1 MTAYHLVWRFVTD
14 PARQAEFEAAYAD
27 NGLWAGFFRRGEGY
41 LGTELLRE
49 LGGSPAYVTIDRWIS
64 REAYEHFR
72 RTYAA
77 EYAMIDRRCAEL
89 TVEETFLGDGGL
101 PTKP

>member
-1 MTAYHLVWRFVTD
+1 MTEYYLVWRFVTD
-14 PARQAEFEAAYAD
+14 LARQAEFEAAYAGS
-27 NGLWAGFFRRGEGY
+27 GLWAEFFRRGEGY
-41 LGTELLRE
+41 LGTELLRD
-49 LGGSPAYVTIDRWIS
+49 LDGAPAYVTIDRWIS

-72 RTYAA
+72 RAHAA
-77 EYAMIDRRCAEL
+77 EYAAIDRRCAEL